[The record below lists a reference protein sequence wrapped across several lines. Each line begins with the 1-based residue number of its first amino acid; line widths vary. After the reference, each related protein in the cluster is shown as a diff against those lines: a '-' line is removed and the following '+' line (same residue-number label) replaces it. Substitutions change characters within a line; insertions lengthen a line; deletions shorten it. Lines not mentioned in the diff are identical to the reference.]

1 MKNVINQLYWDRM
14 SETYLYGTAFK
25 KNAKNE
31 VTFKNKLMPSGKT
44 LISWSSI
51 ANYQVTKEVPS
62 LPLLLNGQEY
72 LLKISAKIKPEN
84 SAIFGIHFFDIQ
96 GNEIDKV
103 IFTDLEQKFK
113 YPPRAVKY
121 TIEIISGGVE
131 EINFKKIQISPLDLE
146 EEVFNDFYPHS
157 IYLNKNSQKE
167 GLILLDD
174 SKRARIIAPFKIKSY
189 VGANLTIGYLSWQN
203 KQHGLELVKDYI
215 NEHKDKELVIFSS
228 SAEIDE
234 SLENS
239 KSLNC
244 TVVYSKAFV
253 NERYHNLQETYL
265 SKNSREPDQVRIVKE
280 AINYFK
286 E

>member
-1 MKNVINQLYWDRM
+1 MKNVINQVYWDRM

-51 ANYQVTKEVPS
+51 ANYQAAKEVPS

-72 LLKISAKIKPEN
+72 LLKISAKIKPET

-113 YPPRAVKY
+113 YPTRAVKY

-146 EEVFNDFYPHS
+146 EVFNDFYPHP
-157 IYLNKNSQKE
+157 IYLNKNSQK
-167 GLILLDD
+167 
-174 SKRARIIAPFKIKSY
+174 
-189 VGANLTIGYLSWQN
+189 
-203 KQHGLELVKDYI
+203 
-215 NEHKDKELVIFSS
+215 
-228 SAEIDE
+228 
-234 SLENS
+234 
-239 KSLNC
+239 
-244 TVVYSKAFV
+244 
-253 NERYHNLQETYL
+253 
-265 SKNSREPDQVRIVKE
+265 
-280 AINYFK
+280 
-286 E
+286 

>member
-1 MKNVINQLYWDRM
+1 MKNVINQVYWDRM

-51 ANYQVTKEVPS
+51 ANYQATKEVPS

-103 IFTDLEQKFK
+103 IFTNLEQKFK
-113 YPPRAVKY
+113 YPTRAVKY
-121 TIEIISGGVE
+121 TIEIINGGVE
-131 EINFKKIQISPLDLE
+131 EINFKKIQISHLDL
-146 EEVFNDFYPHS
+146 EEVFNDFYLHS
-157 IYLNKNSQKE
+157 IYLNKNFQKE

-174 SKRARIIAPFKIKSY
+174 SKRARIIAPFKIASH
-189 VGANLTIGYLSWQN
+189 VEANLTIGYLSWQN
-203 KQHGLELVKDYI
+203 KQHGLELMKDYI

-228 SAEIDE
+228 SAEIDK

-244 TVVYSKAFV
+244 TVVYSKALV
-253 NERYHNLQETYL
+253 DEGYHNLQETYL
-265 SKNSREPDQVRIVKE
+265 SKIYREPDQVRMVKE

>member
-1 MKNVINQLYWDRM
+1 MKNVINQVYWDRM

-51 ANYQVTKEVPS
+51 ANYQATKEVPS

-103 IFTDLEQKFK
+103 IFTNLEQKFK
-113 YPPRAVKY
+113 YPTRAVKY
-121 TIEIISGGVE
+121 TIEIINGGVE
-131 EINFKKIQISPLDLE
+131 EINFKKIQISPLDL

-174 SKRARIIAPFKIKSY
+174 SKRARIIAPFKIASH
-189 VGANLTIGYLSWQN
+189 VEANLTIGYLSWQN
-203 KQHGLELVKDYI
+203 KQHGLELMKDYI

-228 SAEIDE
+228 SAEIDK

-244 TVVYSKAFV
+244 TVVYSKALV
-253 NERYHNLQETYL
+253 DEG
-265 SKNSREPDQVRIVKE
+265 
-280 AINYFK
+280 
-286 E
+286 

>member
-1 MKNVINQLYWDRM
+1 MKNVINQVYWDRM

-103 IFTDLEQKFK
+103 IFTNLEQKFK
-113 YPPRAVKY
+113 YPTRAVKY
-121 TIEIISGGVE
+121 TIEIINGGVE

-146 EEVFNDFYPHS
+146 EAFNDFYPHS
-157 IYLNKNSQKE
+157 ILNKNSQKE

-174 SKRARIIAPFKIKSY
+174 SKRARIIAPFKIASH
-189 VGANLTIGYLSWQN
+189 VEANLTIGYLSWQN
-203 KQHGLELVKDYI
+203 KQHGLELMKDYI

-228 SAEIDE
+228 SAEIDK

-244 TVVYSKAFV
+244 TVVYSKALV
-253 NERYHNLQETYL
+253 DEGYHNLQETYL
-265 SKNSREPDQVRIVKE
+265 SKIYREPDQVRMVKE

>member
-1 MKNVINQLYWDRM
+1 MKNVINQVYWDRM

-51 ANYQVTKEVPS
+51 ANYQAAKEVPS

-103 IFTDLEQKFK
+103 IFTNLEQKFK
-113 YPPRAVKY
+113 YPTRAVKY
-121 TIEIISGGVE
+121 TIEIINGGVE
-131 EINFKKIQISPLDLE
+131 EINFKKIQISPLDL

-174 SKRARIIAPFKIKSY
+174 SKRARIIAPFKIASH
-189 VGANLTIGYLSWQN
+189 VEANLTIGYLSWQN
-203 KQHGLELVKDYI
+203 KQHGLELMKDYI

-228 SAEIDE
+228 SAEIDK

-253 NERYHNLQETYL
+253 DEEYRNLQETYL
-265 SKNSREPDQVRIVKE
+265 SKIYREPDQVRMVKE

>member
-1 MKNVINQLYWDRM
+1 MKNVINQVYWDRM

-51 ANYQVTKEVPS
+51 ANYQATKEVPS

-84 SAIFGIHFFDIQ
+84 SAIFGIRFFDIQ

-103 IFTDLEQKFK
+103 IFTSLEKKFK
-113 YPPRAVKY
+113 YPTRAVKY
-121 TIEIISGGVE
+121 TIEIINGGVE
-131 EINFKKIQISPLDLE
+131 EINFKKIQISHLDLE
-146 EEVFNDFYPHS
+146 EAFNDFYPHS
-157 IYLNKNSQKE
+157 ILNKNSQKE

-174 SKRARIIAPFKIKSY
+174 SKRARIIAPFKIASH
-189 VGANLTIGYLSWQN
+189 VEANLTIGYLSWQN
-203 KQHGLELVKDYI
+203 KQHGLELMKDYI

-228 SAEIDE
+228 SAEIDK

-244 TVVYSKAFV
+244 TVVYSKALV
-253 NERYHNLQETYL
+253 DEGYHNLQETYL
-265 SKNSREPDQVRIVKE
+265 SKIYREPDQVRMVKE

>member
-1 MKNVINQLYWDRM
+1 MKNVINQVYWDRM

-31 VTFKNKLMPSGKT
+31 VTFKNKLIPSGKT

-51 ANYQVTKEVPS
+51 ANYQATKEVPS

-103 IFTDLEQKFK
+103 IFTNLKQKFK
-113 YPPRAVKY
+113 YPTRAVKY
-121 TIEIISGGVE
+121 TIEIINGGVE
-131 EINFKKIQISPLDLE
+131 EINFKKIQISHLDL
-146 EEVFNDFYPHS
+146 EEVFNDFYLHS
-157 IYLNKNSQKE
+157 IYLNKNFQKE

-174 SKRARIIAPFKIKSY
+174 SKRARIIAPFKIASH
-189 VGANLTIGYLSWQN
+189 VEANLTMGYLSWQN
-203 KQHGLELVKDYI
+203 KQHGLELMKDYI

-228 SAEIDE
+228 SAEIDK

-253 NERYHNLQETYL
+253 DEGYHNLQETYL
-265 SKNSREPDQVRIVKE
+265 SKIYREPDQVRMVKE

>member
-1 MKNVINQLYWDRM
+1 MKNVINQVYWDRM
-14 SETYLYGTAFK
+14 SETYLYGTTFK

-103 IFTDLEQKFK
+103 IFTNLEQKFK
-113 YPPRAVKY
+113 YPTRAVKY
-121 TIEIISGGVE
+121 TIKIISGGVE

-174 SKRARIIAPFKIKSY
+174 SKRARIIAPFKIESY
-189 VGANLTIGYLSWQN
+189 VGANLIIGYLSWQN
-203 KQHGLELVKDYI
+203 KQRGFELLKDYI
-215 NEHKDKELVIFSS
+215 KEHQDKKLVIFSS
-228 SAEIDE
+228 SADIDK
-234 SLENS
+234 SLENF

-244 TVVYSKAFV
+244 TVVYSENFV
-253 NERYHNLQETYL
+253 NKGYHNLQETYL
-265 SKNSREPDQVRIVKE
+265 SKNYREPDQVRMVKE

>member
-1 MKNVINQLYWDRM
+1 MKNVINQVYWDRM

-51 ANYQVTKEVPS
+51 ANYQATKEVPS

-103 IFTDLEQKFK
+103 IFTNLEQKFK
-113 YPPRAVKY
+113 YPTRAVKY
-121 TIEIISGGVE
+121 TIEIINGGVE

-146 EEVFNDFYPHS
+146 EAFNDFYPHS
-157 IYLNKNSQKE
+157 ILNKNSQKE

-174 SKRARIIAPFKIKSY
+174 SKRARIIAPFKIASH
-189 VGANLTIGYLSWQN
+189 VEANLTIGYLSWQN
-203 KQHGLELVKDYI
+203 KQHGLELMKDYI

-228 SAEIDE
+228 SAEIDK

-244 TVVYSKAFV
+244 TVVYSKALV
-253 NERYHNLQETYL
+253 DEGYHNLQETYL
-265 SKNSREPDQVRIVKE
+265 SKIYREPDQVRMVKE

>member
-1 MKNVINQLYWDRM
+1 MKNVINQVYWDRM

-51 ANYQVTKEVPS
+51 ANYQATKEVPS

-103 IFTDLEQKFK
+103 IFTNLKQKFK
-113 YPPRAVKY
+113 YPTRAVKY
-121 TIEIISGGVE
+121 TIEIINGGVE

-146 EEVFNDFYPHS
+146 EVFNDFYLHS
-157 IYLNKNSQKE
+157 IYLNKNFKKE

-174 SKRARIIAPFKIKSY
+174 SKRARIIAPFKIASH
-189 VGANLTIGYLSWQN
+189 VEANLTMGYLSWQN
-203 KQHGLELVKDYI
+203 KQHGLELMKDYI

-228 SAEIDE
+228 SAEIDK

-253 NERYHNLQETYL
+253 DEGYHNLQETYL
-265 SKNSREPDQVRIVKE
+265 SKIYREPDQVRMVKE

>member
-1 MKNVINQLYWDRM
+1 MKNVINQVYWDRM

-51 ANYQVTKEVPS
+51 ANYQVAKEVPS

-146 EEVFNDFYPHS
+146 EEVFNDFYPHPIYCS
-157 IYLNKNSQKE
+157 I
-167 GLILLDD
+167 
-174 SKRARIIAPFKIKSY
+174 
-189 VGANLTIGYLSWQN
+189 
-203 KQHGLELVKDYI
+203 
-215 NEHKDKELVIFSS
+215 
-228 SAEIDE
+228 
-234 SLENS
+234 
-239 KSLNC
+239 
-244 TVVYSKAFV
+244 
-253 NERYHNLQETYL
+253 
-265 SKNSREPDQVRIVKE
+265 
-280 AINYFK
+280 
-286 E
+286 

>member
-1 MKNVINQLYWDRM
+1 MKNVINQVYWDRM

-51 ANYQVTKEVPS
+51 ANYQATKEVPS

-103 IFTDLEQKFK
+103 IFTNLEQKFK
-113 YPPRAVKY
+113 YPTRAVKY
-121 TIEIISGGVE
+121 TIEIINGGVE

-146 EEVFNDFYPHS
+146 EVFNDFYLHS
-157 IYLNKNSQKE
+157 IYLNKNFQKE

-174 SKRARIIAPFKIKSY
+174 SKRARIIAPFKIASH
-189 VGANLTIGYLSWQN
+189 VEANLTMGYLSWQN
-203 KQHGLELVKDYI
+203 KQHGLELMKDYI
-215 NEHKDKELVIFSS
+215 NEHKDLVIFSS
-228 SAEIDE
+228 SAEIDK

-253 NERYHNLQETYL
+253 DEGYHNLQETYL
-265 SKNSREPDQVRIVKE
+265 SKIYREPDQVRMVKE